1 MRPHSACRCA
11 WTWERVPTG
20 TRRTEAPS
28 KRAAGCVT
36 VKSNS
41 GRPSMRR
48 LLSARSEE
56 HTSELQSQSNLVC
69 RLLLEKKKPHSR
81 YSSQKQVG
89 SNRSHLAMQECLK
102 EQSSLENRLLS
113 STI

>member
-20 TRRTEAPS
+20 TRRTGAPS
-28 KRAAGCVT
+28 KRAAGWGT

-48 LLSARSEE
+48 LLSAM
-56 HTSELQSQSNLVC
+56 
-69 RLLLEKKKPHSR
+69 LLACGGCGAHAGSVG
-81 YSSQKQVG
+81 YVG
-89 SNRSHLAMQECLK
+89 SAVVGDKLINFTYAAGYP
-102 EQSSLENRLLS
+102 LS
-113 STI
+113 VIDRPPYEVTV